1 MFDIGGWELLVIG
14 SLALIIVGPKDLPRM
29 IRNVGQWVG
38 KARGLA
44 REFQSGMEQA
54 AREADLDD
62 VAKAG
67 REVRDSVSSLG
78 ADTKRMLD
86 TPATAS
92 SSTPPDVEVEKP
104 RPSAPVTPTPPR
116 PAGAVSHGSAETA
129 PPPRSPLPPEP
140 RRDPPVEPT
149 SSRQAAPAAAPDGRD
164 DDILDS
170 FERGMRAGGGS

>member
-67 REVRDSVSSLG
+67 RGLRDTVSSLG
-78 ADTKRMLD
+78 AETKRMLD
-86 TPATAS
+86 SPATPSAA
-92 SSTPPDVEVEKP
+92 TPPEVDEEREPP
-104 RPSAPVTPTPPR
+104 RPPSPPVPPR
-116 PAGAVSHGSAETA
+116 PAGAV
-129 PPPRSPLPPEP
+129 LPW
-140 RRDPPVEPT
+140 RCGNR
-149 SSRQAAPAAAPDGRD
+149 PAAALALAAGAAR
-164 DDILDS
+164 
-170 FERGMRAGGGS
+170 RAPARFSSRPRAEARRACGCH

>member
-67 REVRDSVSSLG
+67 RDVRDSVSSLG

-86 TPATAS
+86 APAEPSAS
-92 SSTPPDVEVEKP
+92 APPKVETE

-116 PAGAVSHGSAETA
+116 PAGAVSHGTAESA

-140 RRDPPVEPT
+140 RTEPAP
-149 SSRQAAPAAAPDGRD
+149 RPAASAAATEARD